1 MEVFL
6 WLWLLDKRWLCG
18 YRPILRY
25 YLLLWFFPCLMN
37 SILLTINIYYISH
50 SLYINNESQVV
61 YQYYI
66 LIKSIL
72 SLISI
77 ICSLLLVRDLIA
89 NQHKEYSAFNEIL
102 LEYNKEEK
110 KKDFMSFIEDEYW
123 KGRKCLLN
131 INGKILLLV
140 GIGQIISSLYYLKN
154 HNNYIYYVD
163 YSMKHC
169 SSIEVIFAL
178 PIIIIFGLSFLIK
191 LLTFILSYT
200 CPCVIISFSGLFSKT
215 KYHRKIDFSD
225 IKNYKV

>member
-66 LIKSIL
+66 IIKSIL

-89 NQHKEYSAFNEIL
+89 NQHKEYLSAP
-102 LEYNKEEK
+102 
-110 KKDFMSFIEDEYW
+110 
-123 KGRKCLLN
+123 
-131 INGKILLLV
+131 
-140 GIGQIISSLYYLKN
+140 
-154 HNNYIYYVD
+154 H
-163 YSMKHC
+163 
-169 SSIEVIFAL
+169 
-178 PIIIIFGLSFLIK
+178 
-191 LLTFILSYT
+191 
-200 CPCVIISFSGLFSKT
+200 LF
-215 KYHRKIDFSD
+215 RD
-225 IKNYKV
+225 IRQ